1 MIEYKG
7 EKFQEW
13 LKKYVKDNKISS
25 IEAREMLGLSNTSY
39 YSLFKSKNLSR
50 ESVNRITSAFGVTEE
65 EIWGSGSLADQM
77 SRVKSDIERVINNT
91 SAFKHTKENLWIVPF
106 KSYAGFLRGYGDGIG
121 TYNNIEKIY
130 YPLIKGESFAF
141 QIGGQS
147 AYPLFPENT
156 WFCGK
161 PLDTPD
167 DLVKGRLY
175 TWQTVDGIVTKIF
188 DGMDDEYFYISSVN
202 PDYNPVEPFHRKDVK
217 VIYRQVGKLDS
228 FES

>member
-1 MIEYKG
+1 MNQGLKFRQYVEKNGLTIAEVSRKLDIRRDTVYAWFEKEEIKPKNIE
-7 EKFQEW
+7 
-13 LKKYVKDNKISS
+13 LI
-25 IEAREMLGLSNTSY
+25 LTS
-39 YSLFKSKNLSR
+39 
-50 ESVNRITSAFGVTEE
+50 FGVKYDEVF
-65 EIWGSGSLADQM
+65 GYNADI
-77 SRVKSDIERVINNT
+77 D
-91 SAFKHTKENLWIVPF
+91 KEPNLFVVPF
-106 KSYAGFLRGYGDGIG
+106 KSYAGFLRGYGDGLG
-121 TYNNIEKIY
+121 THDNIEKIY
-130 YPLIKGESFAF
+130 YPFIKGEAFAF

-202 PDYNPVEPFHRKDVK
+202 PDYNPVEPFHRKNVK